1 MESAGLTA
9 RVPEREEIV
18 GAAFVQ
24 VSDVRALDVDSIGS
38 GEVCVVDLV
47 KPVGFHDRL
56 SGHGSCSS

>member
-24 VSDVRALDVDSIGS
+24 VSDVRALDVDGGDS

-56 SGHGSCSS
+56 SRHGGCSS